1 MSFADRVITGLKT
14 VVLIEER
21 VTTLSDTVRSLK
33 SLTEAKLVDHDRRL
47 TRLETIIEI
56 TRPEGTALR
65 IAPP

>member
-56 TRPEGTALR
+56 TRPEGTTLR